1 MTSAARFAAL
11 DWLSTLVAVLDGTGG
26 TVRFANTA
34 LENALG
40 LSRRTLGGAD
50 FSQLFA
56 EPALLQSALA
66 GVRGAEF
73 TAMRFEASL
82 RRLGQEP
89 MPVHVQ
95 VSVLEASGEV
105 LAELWPVQQQVRQDR
120 EERLREQAHAQ
131 KELVR
136 NLAHEIKNPLG
147 GIRGA
152 AQLLQMELAS
162 PELAEYTQVIV
173 HEADRLQSLVDRLL
187 APHRQAQR
195 VGDVNI
201 HEVCERV
208 RSLVLLEYPQG
219 LRVQRDYDTSI
230 PEFRG
235 DSEQLIQALLN
246 IVQNAAQALSGR
258 IAAGDA
264 EIVLRTR
271 VARQVTL
278 GRQRY
283 RLALELHVI
292 DNGPGVPA
300 AIADRIFYPL
310 VSGRDGGSGLG
321 LTLAQTFV
329 QQHHGLIECDS
340 QPGRTDFRI
349 LIPLP

>member
-66 GVRGAEF
+66 GARGAEF

-219 LRVQRDYDTSI
+219 LCVQRDYDTSI